1 MTTIAPPEP
10 CAPEQA
16 GESPAPRRRPRWPA
30 VALFVVLTSAY
41 FTAGAVMIIKY
52 SFFESDALSRV
63 ANAGYTLM
71 SRDPHLAAV
80 GFVWNPLPSL
90 VQIPLLPL
98 SRWIPELK
106 NYGLAGIL
114 QSALFMAGG
123 ALMIRQIAIDRGVG
137 TVWRWV
143 AVGCFALN
151 PMIVIYGAAGM
162 SEASMLFCL
171 LWCVRHLLRWVD
183 SQGIGDLAWA
193 GIALGIG
200 YLTRYEMVPAAC
212 GAALLV
218 GVVTFL
224 RAPGRSSISTALGN
238 MMIIMFPVGL
248 AVALWALTGWV
259 VTGELFATVSS
270 QYGNSSQVRTA
281 VERGGITQ
289 NANVFVIGERMLGMQ
304 PFVGITIAFAGA
316 VAILKRRADT
326 LVPLATLGAILAFA
340 AWGHYTVS
348 TFGWFR
354 FYMPAIPL
362 VIVVA
367 LACWT
372 PTSERVGALR
382 LDTLSTKLA
391 AGLLALSLVI
401 GIPVTGHAMLDS
413 DNTTN
418 QPLLLGLNSLIDP
431 HAYPPEIYRRMS
443 APDQALADYLD
454 RQNLPDGAVLTDT
467 FISSLVWLASD
478 NPKQFL
484 VTSDYDFTAALNR
497 PWDFGV
503 KYILVSNPAGNA
515 AKDAITERYP
525 SMWADGAGI
534 GTLAH
539 IAGPTGTE
547 WRLYR
552 VDKPVEEE
560 QPGG

>member
-1 MTTIAPPEP
+1 
-10 CAPEQA
+10 
-16 GESPAPRRRPRWPA
+16 
-30 VALFVVLTSAY
+30 
-41 FTAGAVMIIKY
+41 MIIKY

-71 SRDPHLAAV
+71 SRDPHLAAI

-90 VQIPLLPL
+90 IQIPLLPL
-98 SRWIPELK
+98 SHWFPELK
-106 NYGLAGIL
+106 TYGLAGIL
-114 QSALFMAGG
+114 QSAAFMAGS
-123 ALMIRQIAIDRGVG
+123 ALLIRQIAIDRGVG
-137 TVWRWV
+137 YVWRWLAV
-143 AVGCFALN
+143 ACFALN
-151 PMIVIYGAAGM
+151 PMIAVYGASGM

-171 LWCVRHLLRWVD
+171 LWCGRHLLLWIDKQR
-183 SQGIGDLAWA
+183 IGDLGWA
-193 GIALGIG
+193 GIALGVG
-200 YLTRYEMVPAAC
+200 YLTRYEMIPAAC
-212 GAALLV
+212 GAAALV
-218 GVVTFL
+218 GAVTIL
-224 RAPGRSSISTALGN
+224 RSPHRSSISSALGN
-238 MMIIMFPVGL
+238 MMIVLFPAGL

-289 NANVFVIGERMLGMQ
+289 NANIFVIGERMLGMQ
-304 PFVGITIAFAGA
+304 PFVGIAIAFAGA
-316 VAILKRRADT
+316 VAILKRRADV

-372 PTSERVGALR
+372 PTSERVRAWR
-382 LDTLSTKLA
+382 MDTLSTKFA
-391 AGLLALSLVI
+391 AALLVASAVVGL
-401 GIPVTGHAMLDS
+401 PVTGQAMLDS

-443 APDQALADYLD
+443 APDKALADYLD

-503 KYILVSNPAGNA
+503 RYILVSNPAGNA

-525 SMWADGAGI
+525 SMWGDGAGI

-539 IAGPTGTE
+539 IAGPTGQE

-552 VDKPVEEE
+552 VDEPTDE
-560 QPGG
+560 QRESGG